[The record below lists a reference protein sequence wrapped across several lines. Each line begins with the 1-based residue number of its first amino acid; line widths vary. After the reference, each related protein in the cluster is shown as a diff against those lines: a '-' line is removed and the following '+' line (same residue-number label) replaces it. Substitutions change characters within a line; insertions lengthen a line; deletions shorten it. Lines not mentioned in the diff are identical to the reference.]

1 MEDFIFTPIVLA
13 VGLAIHAVVLRFHDR
28 EEGRVLTLSFA
39 FHVAAS
45 IGLIL
50 IYTLYYTEGGDMIS
64 YHRFSVPIAGAL
76 RYDFESIAPEVLNL
90 LFQREQHLPYEI
102 VGESSTGSMQATAV
116 VLSFL
121 LGDSIYAS
129 ALLITVG
136 SYVSK
141 VLVYRAFRTAVPER
155 SRRLL
160 LLALMLSPSG
170 VMWTSGL
177 LKEPMVMVF
186 IGPLVLSLRWL
197 LEGRRLALATVMA
210 VGAGGAISLFK
221 PYVLI
226 ALVMASGVWIAWARV
241 IRDRG
246 AIVLK
251 PGYLGVSALVVFVS
265 FAGATKFFPK
275 LTLDSVGESMAYQR
289 RVAGEIEG
297 GSNFSIEGP
306 GIERDSTQNL
316 SLASQLGLAPLALIT
331 SLFRPFLFEARKA
344 MQLLNSLE
352 MTWLLVLF
360 FQAFWGSGFRRGVA
374 FVTQQPVL
382 MFCFAFV
389 LVLALGTGLSTS
401 NLGALSRYRA
411 PMMPFF
417 LFLLLAVRAEQRFTN
432 TGPSSRPMP
441 LSTSLRPAQQA

>member
-64 YHRFSVPIAGAL
+64 YHRYSVPIAEAL
-76 RYDFESIAPEVLNL
+76 RFDFESIAPEVLNL
-90 LFQREQHLPYEI
+90 LFQREQRLPYEV
-102 VGESSTGSMQATAV
+102 VGESSTGSMQAIAV

-121 LGDSIYAS
+121 LGDSLYAS

-155 SRRLL
+155 SRKLL

-186 IGPLVLSLRWL
+186 IGPLILSLRWL
-197 LEGRRLALATVMA
+197 LEGRRLVLASVMA
-210 VGAGGAISLFK
+210 VLAGGSMALFK

-226 ALVMASGVWIAWARV
+226 ALVIAGGVWIAWARV

-251 PGYLGVSALVVFVS
+251 PGYLGLAALVVFVG
-265 FAGATKFFPK
+265 FAGATRFFPK

-289 RVAGEIEG
+289 RVAGEVEG

-306 GIERDSTQNL
+306 GIDRDSTQNL
-316 SLASQLGLAPLALIT
+316 SLTSQLALAPLALIT

-344 MQLLNSLE
+344 MQLLNAIE

-360 FQAFWGSGFRRGVA
+360 FQAFWGAGFRRA
-374 FVTQQPVL
+374 LNFVTREPVL
-382 MFCFAFV
+382 MFCVAFV
-389 LVLALGTGLSTS
+389 VVLALGTGLSTS

-417 LFLLLAVRAEQRFTN
+417 LFLLLAVRAERLT
-432 TGPSSRPMP
+432 TEAASSRRQQPTE
-441 LSTSLRPAQQA
+441 LTPAQQA

>member
-64 YHRFSVPIAGAL
+64 YHQFSVPIAAAL
-76 RYDFESIAPEVLNL
+76 RFDFESIAPEVLNL
-90 LFQREQHLPYEI
+90 LFQREHRLPYDV
-102 VGESSTGSMQATAV
+102 VGESSTGSMQAVAV
-116 VLSFL
+116 ILSFL
-121 LGDSIYAS
+121 LGDSLYAS
-129 ALLITVG
+129 AVLITIG

-141 VLVYRAFRTAVPER
+141 VLVYRAFRTAGPEG
-155 SRRLL
+155 SRKLL

-186 IGPLVLSLRWL
+186 IGPLLLCFRWL
-197 LEGRRLALATVMA
+197 LDGRRLALASVIGI
-210 VGAGGAISLFK
+210 VAGGSITLFK

-226 ALVMASGVWIAWARV
+226 ALVIAGGVWITWARV

-246 AIVLK
+246 AIALK
-251 PGYLGVSALVVFVS
+251 PGYLALAGLVVFVG
-265 FAGATKFFPK
+265 FAGATRFFPK
-275 LTLDSVGESMAYQR
+275 LTLDSVGESMAFQR

-306 GIERDSTQNL
+306 GIDRESTQNL
-316 SLASQLGLAPLALIT
+316 SLTSQLALAPLALIT

-344 MQLLNSLE
+344 MQLLNAIE

-360 FQAFWGSGFRRGVA
+360 FQAFWGSGFRRA
-374 FVTQQPVL
+374 LNFVTREPVL
-382 MFCFAFV
+382 MFCVAFV
-389 LVLALGTGLSTS
+389 VVLALGTGLSTS

-417 LFLLLAVRAEQRFTN
+417 LFLLLAVRAERLT
-432 TGPSSRPMP
+432 TEAASSRRQQPTE
-441 LSTSLRPAQQA
+441 LTPAQQA

>member
-1 MEDFIFTPIVLA
+1 MEDFIFTPIVLL

-28 EEGRVLTLSFA
+28 EEGRVLTLSFG

-64 YHRFSVPIAGAL
+64 YHQFSVPIAAAL
-76 RYDFESIAPEVLNL
+76 RFDFESIAPEVVNL
-90 LFQREQHLPYEI
+90 LLQQEQRLPYEV
-102 VGESSTGSMQATAV
+102 VGQSSTGSMQAVAV
-116 VLSFL
+116 LLSFL
-121 LGDSIYAS
+121 LGDSLYAS

-136 SYVSK
+136 SYLSK
-141 VLVYRAFRTAVPER
+141 VLVYRAFRTAVQAR
-155 SRRLL
+155 TRKLL

-186 IGPLVLSLRWL
+186 IGPLILSFRWL
-197 LEGRRLALATVMA
+197 LEGRRGALASIMGLV
-210 VGAGGAISLFK
+210 AGGSIALFK

-226 ALVMASGVWIAWARV
+226 ALVIAGGVWIAWARV

-246 AIVLK
+246 AIVLR
-251 PGYLGVSALVVFVS
+251 PGYLGLAALVVFVG
-265 FAGATKFFPK
+265 FAGATRFFPK
-275 LTLDSVGESMAYQR
+275 LTLESVGESMAYQR

-306 GIERDSTQNL
+306 GLDRESTQNL
-316 SLASQLGLAPLALIT
+316 SLTSQLTLAPLALVT

-344 MQLLNSLE
+344 MQFLNALE

-360 FQAFWGSGFRRGVA
+360 FQAFWGPWARRA
-374 FVTQQPVL
+374 MNFVIQEPVL
-382 MFCFAFV
+382 MFCVTFV
-389 LVLALGTGLSTS
+389 LVLALGTGLSTA

-417 LFLLLAVRAEQRFTN
+417 LFLLLAVRAERRLR
-432 TGPSSRPMP
+432 TGAASSRQQQPTP
-441 LSTSLRPAQQA
+441 QLAPAQQG